1 MSAKPKI
8 LTLGWEFPPLC
19 AGGLGPACYGLTKAL
34 SRYVDNT
41 LILPRHEKKF
51 KVRNVTIIGL
61 NHVVSEILS
70 MQSRKMDSIISEEIN
85 WDEELFSSY
94 PLTLPRKAI
103 QQLMI
108 SETRHHISKAERENL
123 FSEKDIYGTNIMKKV
138 AAYTGLVCELADDLD
153 FDIIH
158 AHDWITYSAGVQLK
172 RYTNK
177 PLVVHV
183 HSLETDRVHPQ
194 SRNTVYEIERIGMLE
209 ADRVLPVSNFT
220 KRCIVNHYGIE
231 ERKIAPVYNGY
242 DADFNFNTRRT
253 GQKFE
258 TLKREKKVLF
268 LGRITAQKGPEFLID
283 TAKKLF
289 AKMDNVKIYI
299 AGTGDLKS
307 HLEYLVSKNKLNN
320 KIVFTG
326 FLNKEDVKKLL
337 SETDAYIMPSVSEP
351 FGLSAVEAAQFN
363 IPCVIS
369 KQSGAAEVLPNTLQA
384 DFWDTDKM
392 ANYLFASLN
401 YKSLSDTLTEKTQ
414 VNLKD
419 INWDSAARTV
429 LSNYIYLLN

>member
-1 MSAKPKI
+1 MSAKPKV
-8 LTLGWEFPPLC
+8 LTLGWEFPPQY

-34 SRYVDNT
+34 SKYVDNT

-51 KVRNVTIIGL
+51 KVKNVNIIGL
-61 NHVVSEILS
+61 NHFVKELLS
-70 MQSRKMDSIISEEIN
+70 VQSRNIDSMILQEIN
-85 WDEELFSSY
+85 WNEELFSAY

-103 QQLMI
+103 HQWLQSGTQQQV
-108 SETRHHISKAERENL
+108 SKTERENL
-123 FSEKDIYGTNIMKKV
+123 FSEKDIYGRNIMKKV
-138 AAYTGLVCELADDLD
+138 SAYTDMVCELADEID

-172 RYTNK
+172 HHSGK

-183 HSLETDRVHPQ
+183 HSLETDRVHPK
-194 SRNTVYEIERIGMLE
+194 SRNTVYEIERIGMME
-209 ADRVLPVSNFT
+209 ADRVLPVSHFT
-220 KRCIVNHYGIE
+220 KRCIVNHYGIVE
-231 ERKIAPVYNGY
+231 GKISPVYNGY
-242 DADFNFNTRRT
+242 DSDFNMRRG

-258 TLKREKKVLF
+258 ALTREKKVLF
-268 LGRITAQKGPEFLID
+268 LGRITAQKGPEYLIE
-283 TAKKLF
+283 TSKKLF

-299 AGTGDLKS
+299 AGTGDLKP
-307 HLEYLVSKNKLNN
+307 HLEYLVEKNNLEN

-326 FLNKEDVKKLL
+326 FLDKREVKKLL
-337 SETDAYIMPSVSEP
+337 RETDAYIMPSVSEP

-419 INWDSAARTV
+419 INWDNAALTV
-429 LSNYIYLLN
+429 LKNYKFLLN